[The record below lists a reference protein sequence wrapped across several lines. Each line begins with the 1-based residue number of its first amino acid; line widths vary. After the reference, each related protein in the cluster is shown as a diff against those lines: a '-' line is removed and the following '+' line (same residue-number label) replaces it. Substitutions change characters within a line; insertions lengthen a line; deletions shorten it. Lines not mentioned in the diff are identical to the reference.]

1 MQRMSDAGSQVELF
15 ELEDEEIAEEKKTPE
30 RELTQQE
37 IMEARLLA
45 RQGRWVSYQLVLI
58 LENCQIRAL
67 VDILSRNRP
76 R

>member
-45 RQGRWVSYQLVLI
+45 RQGR
-58 LENCQIRAL
+58 
-67 VDILSRNRP
+67 
-76 R
+76 